1 MYLIG
6 KNSCIHKLKYTSKKE
21 ERTNKYNSIYYY
33 VGLIILCEILEVG
46 SFLLICYIT
55 FEFLVIMS
63 VRRRYATSQMSRLF
77 YICILYWQDMFCH
90 LWKTEGTVTWSMS
103 G

>member
-21 ERTNKYNSIYYY
+21 ERTNKHNSICYY
-33 VGLIILCEILEVG
+33 VSLIILCEILKVDNL
-46 SFLLICYIT
+46 LLICYIT

-63 VRRRYATSQMSRLF
+63 VRRRYTTSQMSRTDK
-77 YICILYWQDMFCH
+77 ICVAIYGRQ
-90 LWKTEGTVTWSMS
+90 KEP
-103 G
+103 